1 MSLASLKARAIRL
14 LPNNTFAR
22 SVSVLVGG
30 TAGAQLLMVLASPL
44 LTRLYTPDDFGLL
57 AVYAGLLGVL
67 AVIASLRYELAI
79 PLPEDDQ
86 DAANIVVLSLAIVVG
101 MTLLTAILVLVFGNS
116 IAAALGVPKLANLLW
131 LLPLGVFFQGGY
143 KVFNY
148 WAIRT
153 KQFPVIAKT
162 RLRQAFATL
171 AIQLLGAKAG
181 SVSLL
186 SGQAVGQGAGSI
198 TLARAAL
205 KRPEFRRWR
214 WRDVWFS
221 AKRYRHFPLFST
233 WGGFFNSAGQQL
245 PPLLFASLFSAGAA
259 GLYALAHR
267 VLTMPMSV
275 VGQAVGNVFFSNA
288 AEAYREGR
296 LGPLV
301 SNVHEKLAQIAMPPA
316 LVLMVAGPDL
326 FALVF
331 GEQWRSAGEFA
342 RWMAPWLYMVFITS
356 PLSTLFSVMEKQ
368 AQAMLFQFILLL
380 MRIIAIA
387 LGAWQGDLI
396 VAVTLFSGT
405 SMLCYVGLLVW
416 IIFITSIKP
425 SMILR
430 PTANTMVI
438 SLAAVAPFWL
448 GTLWPS
454 FSVAWW
460 LLATA
465 TASLVAIHYGRLLR
479 KAF

>member
-1 MSLASLKARAIRL
+1 MSLASLKGRAVRL
-14 LPNNTFAR
+14 LPNNAFAR

-67 AVIASLRYELAI
+67 AVIASFRYELAI
-79 PLPEDDQ
+79 PLPESDQ
-86 DAANIVVLSLAIVVG
+86 DAANVVVLSLVAVLGVTLFAALIV
-101 MTLLTAILVLVFGNS
+101 LLAGEP
-116 IAAALGVPKLANLLW
+116 IAAALGVPRLADVFW
-131 LLPLGVFFQGGY
+131 LLPFGVLLQGGY

-153 KQFPVIAKT
+153 KQFPVIART
-162 RLRQAFATL
+162 RLCQALATL

-181 SVSLL
+181 GVSLL
-186 SGQAVGQGAGSI
+186 AGQAGGQGVGSI

-205 KRPEFRRWR
+205 QHPELRRWR
-214 WRDVWFS
+214 WQDVWYS
-221 AKRYRHFPLFST
+221 AKRYRHFPFFST

-245 PPLLFASLFSAGAA
+245 PPLLFAALFSAGAA

-267 VLTMPMSV
+267 VLTMPMSII
-275 VGQAVGNVFFSNA
+275 GQAVGNVFFSNA

-316 LVLMVAGPDL
+316 LVLIVAGPDL
-326 FALVF
+326 FVLVF
-331 GEQWRSAGEFA
+331 GEQWRSAGDFA

-356 PLSTLFSVMEKQ
+356 PLSTLFAVMEKQ
-368 AQAMLFQFILLL
+368 AQGMLFQIVLVLA
-380 MRIIAIA
+380 RIIAIA
-387 LGAWQGDLI
+387 LGAWRGDLV
-396 VAVTLFSGT
+396 VAVMLFSGV
-405 SMLCYVGLLVW
+405 SVMCWVGFLAWVTL
-416 IIFITSIKP
+416 ITGNTP
-425 SMILR
+425 GMILR
-430 PTANTMVI
+430 PAVSTLVV
-438 SLAAVAPFWL
+438 SLVAVAPLWL
-448 GTLWPS
+448 GTWWPA
-454 FSVAWW
+454 FSVVWW
-460 LLATA
+460 LLAMTTA
-465 TASLVAIHYGRLLR
+465 GLILIHYWRLLH